1 MSQNTRGDIK
11 TLAYVL
17 RRTNYG
23 EADRILNL
31 ITPSGKKSAIVKGV
45 RKEKSKLAGGVEM
58 FSLVELNIYEGKSE
72 MGVVTSARMLKYHS
86 GLVTDLNKMT
96 LAGEILKKI
105 SLASEGATSEEFFRI
120 TRESLT
126 GLDNGIDARV
136 VEAWFVMNLLKAS
149 GDEVNL
155 HRDVRGE
162 KLVANQRY
170 DWDAMEKAFI
180 SRENGEFGAE
190 EIKILRLMVTVELK
204 LVARVK
210 NLDTWMDKILN
221 FARMLK

>member
-1 MSQNTRGDIK
+1 MSQNSRGDIK

-31 ITPSGKKSAIVKGV
+31 ITPGGKKSVIVKGV
-45 RKEKSKLAGGVEM
+45 RREKSKLAGGVEM
-58 FSLVELNIYEGKSE
+58 FSLVELNIHQGKSE
-72 MGVVTSARMLKYHS
+72 MGVVTSARMLKYH
-86 GLVTDLNKMT
+86 GRLVTDLNKMT
-96 LAGEILKKI
+96 LAGEILKRI

-126 GLDNGIDARV
+126 GLDDGIDERV
-136 VEAWFVMNLLKAS
+136 VEAWFVMNLLETS

-155 HRDVRGE
+155 HRDESGE
-162 KLVANQRY
+162 KLAVDKRY
-170 DWDAMEKAFI
+170 DWDAMEKAFLE
-180 SRENGEFGAE
+180 RENGDFGAD
-190 EIKILRLMVTVELK
+190 EIKILRLMVAAELR

-210 NLDTWMDKILN
+210 NLDMWIDKILN
-221 FARMLK
+221 FVRMLK